1 MNVGKR
7 FSDKIKMNNRMNKSY
22 SSLLFKM
29 ALSFMLAWQLQV
41 STPARPYVAAM
52 HAAREAAELNQPG
65 QAMLALQA
73 ALEFAPRQ
81 PGTWLQLA
89 ASSRAAGDLQ
99 TAINAYEISSRLEPL
114 NSMHKAELADLY
126 LLTGDTRSASALLAE
141 LAQDPHPDA
150 RIFASLVALQKQDGN
165 MDLAR
170 ATLMEWVAAYPS
182 DASALYQLGIL
193 TSLEDPNLAITSLA
207 RAAEAD
213 SQYQSAYDTLKPVL
227 ADLDDGNPAYR
238 LVMAGRALGVVNEW
252 EMAARAFQ
260 SAVEIEPDYPEALAF
275 LSEAHFQTGSDGTE
289 LIEKALKANSDSV
302 IANAIH
308 AMQQR
313 RQGNPDI
320 ALAALYRAARQE
332 PDQGIWQLEIA
343 STLVEMDA
351 VAEAYPHF
359 KQAVLLDPQNVQFW
373 KALAGYCAAT
383 GIHLRD
389 EGLPAARK
397 VMLLAPDDPVSYDT
411 MGRVLAALDDL
422 ENAVRYYQKAIKM
435 DPALASAHLH
445 LAQVYLNQG
454 KPQLALKYLA
464 LAQSYAFQ
472 DPETLQTA
480 TRLMERYF
488 GQP

>member
-1 MNVGKR
+1 MNKR
-7 FSDKIKMNNRMNKSY
+7 MEKSY
-22 SSLLFKM
+22 SAFLLKLVLCFI
-29 ALSFMLAWQLQV
+29 LAWQLQV
-41 STPARPYVAAM
+41 NAPARPYVSAM

-73 ALEFAPRQ
+73 ALEFTPRQ
-81 PGTWLQLA
+81 PATWLELA

-99 TAINAYEISSRLEPL
+99 AAITAYETASRLRPL
-114 NSMHKAELADLY
+114 NSLHKAELANLY
-126 LLTGDTRSASALLAE
+126 LQTGDTRSASELLAE
-141 LAQDPHPDA
+141 LTQDPQPDA
-150 RIFASLVALQKQDGN
+150 RIFASLVALQKQDGD
-165 MDLAR
+165 MDQAK

-193 TSLEDPNLAITSLA
+193 TSLDDPGLAITSLA
-207 RAAEAD
+207 RAAEAGP
-213 SQYQSAYDTLKPVL
+213 QYLSAYDTLKPVL
-227 ADLDDGNPAYR
+227 ANLDGENPAYR

-260 SAVEIEPDYPEALAF
+260 LAVEIEPDYPEALAF
-275 LSEAHFQTGSDGTE
+275 LSEALFQTGSDGTE
-289 LIEKALKANSDSV
+289 LIEKALKSNPDSV

-313 RQGNPDI
+313 RLGNPDI
-320 ALAALYRAARQE
+320 ALGALYRAARQE

-397 VMLLAPDDPVSYDT
+397 VMLLAPEDPASYDT
-411 MGRVLAALDDL
+411 MGRVLAALDDM
-422 ENAVRYYQKAIKM
+422 ENAVRYYQKAITM

-445 LAQVYLNQG
+445 LAQVYLNKG
-454 KPQLALKYLA
+454 KPQLALEHLA

>member
-1 MNVGKR
+1 MEK
-7 FSDKIKMNNRMNKSY
+7 SKSALLLKI
-22 SSLLFKM
+22 
-29 ALSFMLAWQLQV
+29 ALIFILAWQLQLNA
-41 STPARPYVAAM
+41 PASPYITALQ
-52 HAAREAAELNQPG
+52 AAREAARLNQPE
-65 QAMLALQA
+65 QAVLALQA

-81 PGTWLQLA
+81 PDTWLQLA
-89 ASSRAAGDLQ
+89 ASSQAAGDLQ
-99 TAINAYEISSRLEPL
+99 TAITAYETASQIEPL
-114 NSMHKAELADLY
+114 NSKHKAELADLY
-126 LLTGDTRSASALLAE
+126 LLAGETPSASALFSE
-141 LAQDPHPDA
+141 LAREPQRDA
-150 RIFASLVALQKQDGN
+150 RVFASLVTLQKQDGEL
-165 MDLAR
+165 DLAKT
-170 ATLMEWVAAYPS
+170 TLQDWVAAYPS

-193 TSLEDPNLAITSLA
+193 TSLDDPNLALSSLA

-213 SQYQSAYDTLKPVL
+213 PRYKSAYDTLKPVL
-227 ADLDDGNPAYR
+227 VNVDDDTPAYH
-238 LVMAGRALGVVNEW
+238 LVLAGRALGLVTEW
-252 EMAARAFQ
+252 EMATRAFQ

-275 LSEAHFQTGSDGTE
+275 LSEALYQTGKDGSGP
-289 LIEKALKANSDSV
+289 IEQALAANPGSV

-313 RQGNPDI
+313 RLGIPEI
-320 ALAALYRAARQE
+320 ALSALYRVAHLE

-359 KQAVLLDPQNVQFW
+359 KQAVLLEPQNVQFW

-383 GIHLRD
+383 GVHLRD

-397 VMLLAPDDPVSYDT
+397 VMLLAPDDPDSYDT

-422 ENAVRYYQKAIKM
+422 ENAVRYYQKAITLN
-435 DPALASAHLH
+435 PANASAHLH

-454 KPQLALKYLA
+454 KTQLALEHLA
-464 LAQSYAFQ
+464 FAQSYAIQ